1 MAKKEMAAIA
11 KVESTKELQAQSE
24 VSASEFNEI
33 ASEFHIDS
41 SDILISK
48 ILLMQP
54 TSAFVGDG
62 IATLGDFRD
71 SVTKEK
77 IGSINDPFKFVPFH
91 FTKCWDIV
99 APGGKWLRRE
109 PFNPGDES
117 LAWEFQEGDLIMK
130 RVKRLDFF
138 GFVPKA
144 EGFSEELPKI
154 VSFRSTGY
162 REGTKILTQF
172 QMNIGKRK
180 LPWSD
185 VWDIS
190 GERLKNAENQSY
202 CVPKVAIIGASGPAT
217 IKHCMTW
224 YKTIKSMGAKIVVD
238 ESDYSTAEKT
248 VDAVPAKPA
257 TVTSSDVAADADIYY
272 TGGF

>member
-1 MAKKEMAAIA
+1 MAKKEIA
-11 KVESTKELQAQSE
+11 MVKPETTTTALQAQQVSE
-24 VSASEFNEI
+24 FDFNEI
-33 ASEFHIDS
+33 AAEFKIDS

-54 TSAFVGDG
+54 TSSFVGDG
-62 IATLGDFRD
+62 IATLGDYRD

-91 FTKCWDIV
+91 FTKCWDII

-117 LAWEFQEGDLIMK
+117 LAWEFQEGDLTMK

-138 GFVPKA
+138 GFVPKD
-144 EGFSEELPKI
+144 EGFTEELPKI

-172 QMNIGKRK
+172 QMNIGKRR

-185 VWDIS
+185 VWEIS

-202 CVPKVAIIGASGPAT
+202 CVPQVQMVGVSDQDT
-217 IKHCMTW
+217 VKHCMTW
-224 YKTIKSMGAKIVVD
+224 YKTIKTMGSKVVVD
-238 ESDYSTAEKT
+238 ESEHTQSEKVVSPERDAAPVTTADHVEDIYSTGA
-248 VDAVPAKPA
+248 
-257 TVTSSDVAADADIYY
+257 
-272 TGGF
+272 F